1 MLLVAAIERGEAET
15 FWEPRSKLKQGSV
28 GSRDWCELAR
38 SPTEPSS
45 GMQNAQHQATLISA
59 NQSVRQRALCAHEYI
74 TTAPFVFDPGDYG
87 RILFG
92 RPRASVG

>member
-1 MLLVAAIERGEAET
+1 MLLVAAIERREAGS
-15 FWEPRSKLKQGSV
+15 FWEPGSKLKQVSV

-45 GMQNAQHQATLISA
+45 GMQNAQQQTAPIRA
-59 NQSVRQRALCAHEYI
+59 WRQRAFRAYEYV
-74 TTAPFVFDPGDYG
+74 TTAPFVFNPGDYG

-92 RPRASVG
+92 GPRASVG